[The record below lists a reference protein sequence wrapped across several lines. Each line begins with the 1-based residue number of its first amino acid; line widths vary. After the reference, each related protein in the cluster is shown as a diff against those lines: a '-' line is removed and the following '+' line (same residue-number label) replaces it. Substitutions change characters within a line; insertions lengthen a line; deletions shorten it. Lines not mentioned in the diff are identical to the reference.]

1 MTTFTV
7 WRFDDPDGANRAE
20 SILKDAQAD
29 GLVKIIDRAVVSW
42 PADAARPTTDATHE
56 DKRRGTGWGAFLGA
70 FVGMLFFAPVIGA
83 AVGAGIGRAVKASDG
98 TSISKEDLERIR
110 AEVTPGT
117 SALFLVTDHANL
129 DLLGERFHGLNQKLV
144 TTNLTE
150 AERNALLESF
160 GGADSASTRSQ

>member
-7 WRFDDPDGANRAE
+7 WRFDNPDGASQAE
-20 SILKDAQAD
+20 SILKNAETD
-29 GLVKIIDRAVVSW
+29 GLVKIIDRVVVSW
-42 PADAARPTTDATHE
+42 PADAAKPTTDSGHE

-70 FVGMLFFAPVIGA
+70 FVGMLFFVPVLGA
-83 AVGAGIGRAVKASDG
+83 AVGAGIGRAVKSGEG

-129 DLLGERFHGLNQKLV
+129 DLLGERFHGMNQKLI

-150 AERNALLESF
+150 AERNTLMESM
-160 GGADSASTRSQ
+160 GG

>member
-7 WRFDDPDGANRAE
+7 WRFDDPDGASQAV

-29 GLVKIIDRAVVSW
+29 KLIKIVDHAVVSW
-42 PADAARPTTDATHE
+42 PADAPQPTTDAVHD
-56 DKRRGTGWGAFLGA
+56 DKRRGTGWGAFLGGA
-70 FVGMLFFAPVIGA
+70 VGMLFFAPVIGA
-83 AVGAGIGRAVKASDG
+83 AVGAGIGRAAKASDG
-98 TSISKEDLERIR
+98 TGITKEELERIR

-129 DLLGERFHGLNQKLV
+129 DLVGERFHGLNQKLI

-150 AERNALLESF
+150 AERDTMLESF
-160 GGADSASTRSQ
+160 GG